1 MRVAGQEREKK
12 KNQKEKYKYSQ
23 LLTPNTLVM
32 GFGVRSSGVKNRII
46 MDYNNLYGQFSN
58 ELWNHFL
65 DSEHSTNRKS
75 ATFQQWLKRSLAA
88 RQAMSSFLSEHGAP
102 RGNPFFWVKRFPEP
116 QPHNLN
122 GARSMP
128 DEPLVRAIYNGIGGI
143 YTRREAELYNM
154 QIKGEF
160 NL

>member
-1 MRVAGQEREKK
+1 MDFIEL
-12 KNQKEKYKYSQ
+12 YK
-23 LLTPNTLVM
+23 
-32 GFGVRSSGVKNRII
+32 
-46 MDYNNLYGQFSN
+46 QFSN
-58 ELWNHFL
+58 EFWSHFQS
-65 DSEHSTNRKS
+65 SELAQGRKS
-75 ATFQQWLKRSLAA
+75 ATFQLWLQRSQAA
-88 RQAMSSFLSEHGAP
+88 RFAMSTFLTEHGAP
-102 RGNPFFWVKRFPEP
+102 KDNPYFWVMHFPEP